1 LSAAARGCRTPR
13 CSRTAPCVPLPGRQR
28 AAAEQVFLERGVE
41 ALADGVVVKVAP
53 RHRFARFLAC
63 RQRCPKAKR
72 DVLRALVGMMDE
84 RAVADL
90 PDQPAVLERALRRDT
105 ALPGMATRTRDPR
118 SRHISETGWLAF
130 SDRMKR
136 KHFTGSRSPSRRRP
150 RLSHHLALLTQHPI
164 LATQPP
170 QLLPLLAR
178 KALAPARIDFGLLTQ
193 TLSDSAATLRSRA
206 ISAIGRS
213 LRRTAQRKRGTPR
226 RSVEV
231 RRRKHGVDRQLRITH
246 R

>member
-1 LSAAARGCRTPR
+1 MKIIFSSVRVQSLGRGGPVRTRRTSGSRVLSAAARGCRTPR
-13 CSRTAPCVPLPGRQR
+13 CSRTAPCVSLPGRQR

-72 DVLRALVGMMDE
+72 GVLRA
-84 RAVADL
+84 
-90 PDQPAVLERALRRDT
+90 
-105 ALPGMATRTRDPR
+105 
-118 SRHISETGWLAF
+118 
-130 SDRMKR
+130 
-136 KHFTGSRSPSRRRP
+136 
-150 RLSHHLALLTQHPI
+150 
-164 LATQPP
+164 
-170 QLLPLLAR
+170 
-178 KALAPARIDFGLLTQ
+178 IDFGLLTQ

-231 RRRKHGVDRQLRITH
+231 RRRKHGVIVSYELH